1 MINFK
6 GKYSVAIGFLNRW
19 TSGTPIRV
27 SFALSELGLN
37 HPSGYSAIDIFSGK
51 PLGNF
56 SPKSTFTADVNP
68 SGIYL
73 KLSNKKLPDLII
85 IYVFSKL
92 TIKNHFNDRFIY
104 VMEKYRNMYCKL

>member
-1 MINFK
+1 MKKNPKNKFYKFLIDLKTINTLINLK
-6 GKYSVAIGFLNRW
+6 NKYSVAIGFLNRW

-37 HPSGYSAIDIFSGK
+37 HPSGYSAFDIFSGK

-68 SGIYL
+68 SGTVYL
-73 KLSNKKLPDLII
+73 NKQKT
-85 IYVFSKL
+85 S
-92 TIKNHFNDRFIY
+92 
-104 VMEKYRNMYCKL
+104 

>member
-37 HPSGYSAIDIFSGK
+37 HPSGYSAFDIFSGK

-73 KLSNKKLPDLII
+73 NLSNKKHPD
-85 IYVFSKL
+85 
-92 TIKNHFNDRFIY
+92 
-104 VMEKYRNMYCKL
+104 